1 MLGSGACIPQGI
13 ASHALNVHGQTQR
26 SHSPDRLL
34 GKTSRPPGRN
44 HLGNSRAILF
54 MVLSMAAFSV
64 ADALVKFAS
73 QAIKPGQFIAVTS
86 AALFVIF
93 FILLRRNGERFF
105 SREALEP
112 AMLVRTISEV
122 IGTTGIVMALTVS
135 PLSTVTVLGQAMP
148 LVVMVGAA
156 LFLNETIGW
165 RRWFAAGLGLA
176 GVLLIL
182 RPGAATFDPGLLWV
196 ILYVLGLGTRDLA
209 SRKLPARI
217 STPFAVAWSMLPL
230 VVVGLIMMSF
240 QSGWQPVGGV
250 SAIYLGA
257 FIIMTSGAVALI
269 TVAMRI
275 GEVSAV
281 APFRYTR
288 ILFGLL
294 IAVAVFDED
303 LDAITFLGAALI
315 AGSGLY
321 AFWRERRVQTAR
333 PDAYE

>member
-1 MLGSGACIPQGI
+1 M
-13 ASHALNVHGQTQR
+13 
-26 SHSPDRLL
+26 
-34 GKTSRPPGRN
+34 
-44 HLGNSRAILF
+44 GNSRAILF
-54 MVLSMAAFSV
+54 MILSMAAFAV
-64 ADALVKFAS
+64 ADALVKFSS
-73 QAIKPGQFIAVTS
+73 QAMGPGQFIAVTS
-86 AALFVIF
+86 AVLFVIF
-93 FILLRRNGERFF
+93 FVLLRRNGERFF
-105 SREALEP
+105 SNAALEP
-112 AMLVRTISEV
+112 AMLIRTVSEV
-122 IGTTGIVMALTVS
+122 IGTTGIVLALTFS

-182 RPGAATFDPGLLWV
+182 RPGAASFDPGLLWV

-209 SRKLPARI
+209 SRKLPARV

-230 VVVGLIMMSF
+230 VVVGLVMMPF
-240 QSGWQPVGGV
+240 QGGWQPIGGV
-250 SAIYLGA
+250 TLVYLGA
-257 FIIMTSGAVALI
+257 FIFMTSGAVALI

-281 APFRYTR
+281 APFRYSR

-294 IAVAVFDED
+294 IAVIVFGEAV
-303 LDAITFLGAALI
+303 DAITIAGAALI

-321 AFWRERRVQTAR
+321 AFWRERRVLSALPEHIR
-333 PDAYE
+333 